1 MNLFQGEIGKQ
12 YIIKKIETQDE
23 ELDVFLFTLG
33 CYSGEPIN
41 KVSQTKNFCIVYI
54 KDARYSI
61 DKELAQ
67 AIILE

>member
-12 YIIKKIETQDE
+12 YIIRKIETQDE
-23 ELDVFLFTLG
+23 ELNAFLFTLG
-33 CYSGEPIN
+33 CYSGEPIS
-41 KVSQTKNFCIVYI
+41 KVSQTKNSCIVYI